1 MGIWK
6 WCISKIHWGAGV
18 KRNNGI
24 LTVFF
29 LCAVLAGCG
38 GKEEVS
44 LYGKEY
50 YYDGEDFRITRTVIF
65 SEEKCVFAMDA
76 ACVLQ
81 RRPLHLYADYEVSG
95 DRVIAT
101 VNEDEVLVFELSGN
115 TIIYRAEESQTSLSE
130 AYLSEGMV
138 LEGVDL
144 PEEAM
149 QATEEMMK
157 LAEEAGKA
165 N

>member
-1 MGIWK
+1 M
-6 WCISKIHWGAGV
+6 

-38 GKEEVS
+38 EKEKIS

-115 TIIYRAEESQTSLSE
+115 TIIYREEESQTSLSE
-130 AYLSEGMV
+130 EYLSEGMV

-157 LAEEAGKA
+157 LAEEAGKVE
-165 N
+165 